1 MRSMSGVWHGSCSV
15 PGWKGDTDMNRS
27 ILTAVVVTAGLALVT
42 GGCATKT
49 YVNDQMAQYGKASD
63 AKVGEVQKQVEAN
76 QMEVAALKKTDAAQT
91 EQISKLSDTARDA
104 LTRAQEAGKLAK
116 GKLVY
121 EVVLTDDQVRF
132 GLDSSELSAEA
143 KAALD
148 AVAAKLKADNQGVY
162 IEIQGHTDG
171 TGSTEHNAALG
182 ARRAESVMR
191 YLNVQAGLPLHRMNT
206 ISYGE
211 SKPIA
216 DNNTRDGRAKNRR
229 VVLVVLI

>member
-1 MRSMSGVWHGSCSV
+1 M
-15 PGWKGDTDMNRS
+15 KKS
-27 ILTAVVVTAGLALVT
+27 ILTVVVVMAGLALVA

-49 YVNDQMAQYGKASD
+49 YVNDQVTQFGKATD
-63 AKVGEVQKQVEAN
+63 AKVGEVQKQVEST
-76 QMEVAALKKTDAAQT
+76 QMEVATLKKSDAAQT
-91 EQISKLSDTARDA
+91 EQLGKLSDTAKEA
-104 LTRAQEAGKLAK
+104 LARAQEAGKLAQ
-116 GKLVY
+116 GKLIY
-121 EVVLTDDQVRF
+121 EVALTDDQVRF
-132 GLDSSELSAEA
+132 GLDSSELSAES

-148 AVAAKLKADNQGVY
+148 AIAAKLKADNQGVY

-171 TGSTEHNAALG
+171 SGSAEYNLVLG
-182 ARRAESVMR
+182 GRRAESVMR
-191 YLNVQAGLPLHRMNT
+191 YLGTQAGLPLHRMNT

>member
-1 MRSMSGVWHGSCSV
+1 M
-15 PGWKGDTDMNRS
+15 KRS
-27 ILTAVVVTAGLALVT
+27 ILTTVVVMAGLALVA

-49 YVNDQMAQYGKASD
+49 YVNDQVAQYGKATD
-63 AKVGEVQKQVEAN
+63 AKVGEVQKQVEST
-76 QMEVAALKKTDAAQT
+76 QMEVATLKKSDAAQT
-91 EQISKLSDTARDA
+91 EQLGKLSDTAKEA
-104 LTRAQEAGKLAK
+104 LARAQEAGKLAQ
-116 GKLVY
+116 GKLIY
-121 EVVLTDDQVRF
+121 EVALTDDQVRF
-132 GLDSSELSAEA
+132 GLDSSELSAES

-148 AVAAKLKADNQGVY
+148 AIAAKLKADNQGVY

-171 TGSTEHNAALG
+171 SGSDDYNLTLG

-191 YLNVQAGLPLHRMNT
+191 YLSTQAGLPLHRMNS

>member
-1 MRSMSGVWHGSCSV
+1 M
-15 PGWKGDTDMNRS
+15 KRS
-27 ILTAVVVTAGLALVT
+27 ILTTVVVMAGLALVA

-49 YVNDQMAQYGKASD
+49 YVNDQVAQYGKATD
-63 AKVGEVQKQVEAN
+63 AKVGEVQKQVEST
-76 QMEVAALKKTDAAQT
+76 QMEVATLKKSDAAQT
-91 EQISKLSDTARDA
+91 EQLGKLSDTAKEA
-104 LTRAQEAGKLAK
+104 LARAQEAGKLAQ
-116 GKLVY
+116 GKLIY
-121 EVVLTDDQVRF
+121 EVALTDDQVRF
-132 GLDSSELSAEA
+132 GLNSSELSAEA

-148 AVAAKLKADNQGVY
+148 AIAAKLKADNQGVY

-171 TGSTEHNAALG
+171 SGSDDYNLTLG

-191 YLNVQAGLPLHRMNT
+191 YLSTQAGLPLHRMNS

-216 DNNTRDGRAKNRR
+216 DNNTRDGRATNRR

>member
-1 MRSMSGVWHGSCSV
+1 M
-15 PGWKGDTDMNRS
+15 KKS
-27 ILTAVVVTAGLALVT
+27 ILTVVVVMAGLALVA

-49 YVNDQMAQYGKASD
+49 YVNDQVTQFGKATD
-63 AKVGEVQKQVEAN
+63 AKVGEVQKQVEST
-76 QMEVAALKKTDAAQT
+76 QMEVATLKKSDAAQT
-91 EQISKLSDTARDA
+91 EQLGKLSDTAKEA
-104 LTRAQEAGKLAK
+104 LARAQEAGKLAQ
-116 GKLVY
+116 GKLIY
-121 EVVLTDDQVRF
+121 EVALTDDQVRF
-132 GLDSSELSAEA
+132 GLDSSELSAES

-148 AVAAKLKADNQGVY
+148 AIAAKLKADNQGVY

-171 TGSTEHNAALG
+171 SGSTEYNLVLG
-182 ARRAESVMR
+182 GRRAESVMR
-191 YLNVQAGLPLHRMNT
+191 YLGTQAGLPLHRMNT

>member
-1 MRSMSGVWHGSCSV
+1 M
-15 PGWKGDTDMNRS
+15 KRS
-27 ILTAVVVTAGLALVT
+27 ILTTVVVMAGLALVA

-49 YVNDQMAQYGKASD
+49 YVNDQVAQYGKATD
-63 AKVGEVQKQVEAN
+63 AKVGEVQKQVEST
-76 QMEVAALKKTDAAQT
+76 QMEVATLKKSDAAQT
-91 EQISKLSDTARDA
+91 EQLGKLSDTAKEA
-104 LTRAQEAGKLAK
+104 LARAQEAGKLAQ
-116 GKLVY
+116 GKLIY
-121 EVVLTDDQVRF
+121 EVALTDDQVRF
-132 GLDSSELSAEA
+132 GLDSSELSAES

-148 AVAAKLKADNQGVY
+148 AIAAKLKADNQGVY

-171 TGSTEHNAALG
+171 SGSDDYNLALG

-191 YLNVQAGLPLHRMNT
+191 YLSTQAGLPLHRMNT

>member
-1 MRSMSGVWHGSCSV
+1 M
-15 PGWKGDTDMNRS
+15 KRS
-27 ILTAVVVTAGLALVT
+27 ILTTVVVMAGLALVA

-49 YVNDQMAQYGKASD
+49 YVNDQVAQYGKATD
-63 AKVGEVQKQVEAN
+63 AKVGEVQKQVEST
-76 QMEVAALKKTDAAQT
+76 QMEVATLKKSDAAQT
-91 EQISKLSDTARDA
+91 EQLGKLSDTAKEA
-104 LTRAQEAGKLAK
+104 LARAQEAGKLAQ
-116 GKLVY
+116 GKLIY
-121 EVVLTDDQVRF
+121 EVALTDDQVRF
-132 GLDSSELSAEA
+132 GLNSSELSAEA

-148 AVAAKLKADNQGVY
+148 AIAAKLKADNQGVY

-171 TGSTEHNAALG
+171 SGSDDYNLALG

-191 YLNVQAGLPLHRMNT
+191 YLSTQAGLPLHRMNS

-216 DNNTRDGRAKNRR
+216 DNNTRDGRATNRR

>member
-1 MRSMSGVWHGSCSV
+1 M
-15 PGWKGDTDMNRS
+15 KRS
-27 ILTAVVVTAGLALVT
+27 IRTTVVVMAGLALVA

-49 YVNDQMAQYGKASD
+49 YVNDQVAQYGKATD
-63 AKVGEVQKQVEAN
+63 AKVGEVQKQVEST
-76 QMEVAALKKTDAAQT
+76 QMEVATLKKSDAAQT
-91 EQISKLSDTARDA
+91 EQLGKLSDTAKEA
-104 LTRAQEAGKLAK
+104 LARAQEAGKLAQ
-116 GKLVY
+116 GKLIY
-121 EVVLTDDQVRF
+121 EVALTDDQVRF
-132 GLDSSELSAEA
+132 GLNSSELSAEA

-148 AVAAKLKADNQGVY
+148 AIAAKLKADNQGVY

-171 TGSTEHNAALG
+171 SGSDDYNLTLG

-191 YLNVQAGLPLHRMNT
+191 YLSTQAGLPLHRMNS

-216 DNNTRDGRAKNRR
+216 DNNTRDGRATNRR

>member
-1 MRSMSGVWHGSCSV
+1 M
-15 PGWKGDTDMNRS
+15 KRS
-27 ILTAVVVTAGLALVT
+27 ILTTVVVMAGLALVA

-49 YVNDQMAQYGKASD
+49 YVNDQVAQYGKATD
-63 AKVGEVQKQVEAN
+63 AKVGEVQKQVEST
-76 QMEVAALKKTDAAQT
+76 QMEVATLKKSDAAQT
-91 EQISKLSDTARDA
+91 EQLGKLSDTAKEA
-104 LTRAQEAGKLAK
+104 LARAQEAGKLAQ
-116 GKLVY
+116 GKLIY
-121 EVVLTDDQVRF
+121 EVALTDDQVRF
-132 GLDSSELSAEA
+132 GLDSSELSAES

-148 AVAAKLKADNQGVY
+148 AIAAKLKADNQGVY

-171 TGSTEHNAALG
+171 SGSDDYNLALG

-191 YLNVQAGLPLHRMNT
+191 YLSTQAGLPLHRMNS

-216 DNNTRDGRAKNRR
+216 DNNTRDGRATNRR

>member
-1 MRSMSGVWHGSCSV
+1 M
-15 PGWKGDTDMNRS
+15 KKS
-27 ILTAVVVTAGLALVT
+27 ILMAVVVMAGLALT
-42 GGCATKT
+42 AGGCATKT
-49 YVNDQMAQYGKASD
+49 YVNDQVAQSGKATD
-63 AKVGEVQKQVEAN
+63 AKVGEVQKQVEST
-76 QMEVAALKKTDAAQT
+76 QMDVATLKKSDAAQT
-91 EQISKLSDTARDA
+91 EQLGKLSDTAREA
-104 LTRAQEAGKLAK
+104 LARAQEAGKLAQ
-116 GKLVY
+116 GKLIY
-121 EVVLTDDQVRF
+121 EVALTDDQVRF

-148 AVAAKLKADNQGVY
+148 AFAAKLKADNQGVY

-171 TGSTEHNAALG
+171 SGSADYNLALG

-191 YLNVQAGLPLHRMNT
+191 YLGTQAGLPLHRMNA

-211 SKPIA
+211 SKPVA

>member
-1 MRSMSGVWHGSCSV
+1 MKRSM
-15 PGWKGDTDMNRS
+15 
-27 ILTAVVVTAGLALVT
+27 VVVVVVMAAIALASA
-42 GGCATKT
+42 GCATKS
-49 YVNDQMAQYGKASD
+49 YVNDQVTQSSKAAD

-76 QMEVAALKKTDAAQT
+76 QMDVAALKKSDAAQN
-91 EQISKLSDTARDA
+91 EQLGKLSETAKDA

-116 GKLVY
+116 GKLLY
-121 EVVLTDDQVRF
+121 EVALTDDQVRF
-132 GLDSSELSAEA
+132 GLDSSQLSADA

-171 TGSTEHNAALG
+171 TGSAEWNRALG
-182 ARRAESVMR
+182 AQRAESVMR
-191 YLNVQAGLPLHRMNT
+191 YLNIQGGLPLHRMNT

-211 SKPIA
+211 TKPVA